1 MARPLR
7 GAANRIGNEP
17 QFGTSQSIEM
27 SAPAVNQQLPSI
39 GRLHHVSRRY
49 DLLALVKGLPRC
61 YLHPAVIE
69 AGLERALG
77 YFTSWAGWKPC
88 LSMMP
93 RSPRTSSTRL
103 SS

>member
-1 MARPLR
+1 
-7 GAANRIGNEP
+7 
-17 QFGTSQSIEM
+17 M
-27 SAPAVNQQLPSI
+27 SAPAVYRQLPSI

-49 DLLALVKGLPRC
+49 DLLAPVKGSPRR

-93 RSPRTSSTRL
+93 GSPKRRLPIEMENKAATRQRPPGSL
-103 SS
+103 AERLLR